1 METNEKLKTVLLQ
14 ETEKA
19 MIELIDQLQM
29 GREGDLQTLEQSVL
43 TACLSLGRTVMEQVL
58 NHAGE
63 EAERKARRDGECGH
77 RQRLVGMRPKQLHT
91 LMGKVTIKRAYYQC
105 MMKEEEQSAECSHGQ
120 APYDDVW
127 GPFNGRTSPG
137 VQKLMGKFVARMT
150 LSEAVESFHD
160 ILPLPMSERQAL
172 NLIQPVGETLRER
185 EEKQCQALFKHAQG
199 SRSRQPEQSSV
210 AGCPIRRLYIET
222 DGVMARMRRGSVP
235 MEEAEAKRKGDVY
248 REIKVGAVFEGR
260 PGRERSELAP
270 GVFLDEPGPIKYIAR
285 RMSAEEFGRF
295 LYALAQECGLDR
307 ALEVV
312 VLGDG
317 ARWIGR
323 LVEEHFP
330 GALHIIDLYH
340 AREHAWNV
348 ANAVHGPA
356 TKEGAAWAKQAD
368 DLLSHGNIE
377 QLIEMIEKLP
387 AIPVAPGASRSVPHI
402 EADYFRC
409 NAERMRYSAF
419 RAKGIHIG
427 SGIAE
432 AACKTVVS
440 TRAKRSGMR
449 WTPDGLDAVLALRT
463 SVLSQS
469 YNSFGSNPMT
479 FSLLDCLQLFHT
491 PLLNYSLS
499 HCKIIHQF
507 LTISQPIR
515 TLITTNSYI
524 IISMYR

>member
-19 MIELIDQLQM
+19 MIEMIDQLQTVK
-29 GREGDLQTLEQSVL
+29 EGDLQTLEQSVL

-105 MMKEEEQSAECSHGQ
+105 MVEEGEQSTECNHGQ

-137 VQKLMGKFVARMT
+137 VQKLLGKFVARMT
-150 LSEAVESFHD
+150 LSEAVESFND

-172 NLIQPVGETLRER
+172 NLIQPVGEALRER
-185 EEKQCQALFKHAQG
+185 EEMQIQALFEQAEDRKT
-199 SRSRQPEQSSV
+199 RQSEQSSV
-210 AGCPIRRLYIET
+210 PGSPIRRLYIET

-235 MEEAEAKRKGDVY
+235 MEESEIKRKGDVY
-248 REIKVGAVFEGR
+248 REFKVGAVFEGI

-285 RMSAEEFGRF
+285 RMNAQEFGRY
-295 LYALAQECGLDR
+295 LYALAQRCGLDR
-307 ALEVV
+307 AVEVV

-317 ARWIGR
+317 ARWIRR

-330 GALHIIDLYH
+330 GAIHIIDLYH
-340 AREHAWNV
+340 AREHVWNV
-348 ANAVHGPA
+348 ANSVYGPA
-356 TKEGAAWAKQAD
+356 TSQGAAWANQAD
-368 DLLSHGNIE
+368 DLLSHGKIE
-377 QLIEMIEKLP
+377 DLLQMIEKLP
-387 AIPVAPGASRSVPHI
+387 AIPAAPDASRSIPQI
-402 EADYFRC
+402 EADYFRS
-409 NAERMRYSAF
+409 NAERMRYPVF
-419 RAKGIHIG
+419 RAKGMHIG

-449 WTPDGLDAVLALRT
+449 WTPNGLDAVLALRT

-469 YNSFGSNPMT
+469 YDSFWAQSDE
-479 FSLLDCLQLFHT
+479 LLAA
-491 PLLNYSLS
+491 
-499 HCKIIHQF
+499 
-507 LTISQPIR
+507 
-515 TLITTNSYI
+515 
-524 IISMYR
+524 